1 MDESTLGVHQV
12 ELVVQTGPGFSN
24 GGGVGQHADGAGD
37 LGQITTWNHSW
48 WLVVDSD
55 LETGGAPVDELDGAL
70 GLDGGNGSVDVLGDD
85 ITTVKHATGHV
96 FAVAGIA
103 FNHLVGGFEAGVGD
117 LSNGELLMVSF
128 LGGDDRGVG
137 DQREVDTGVW
147 HQVGLELGQ
156 VDVEGTIETQRGR
169 DRGDDLTD
177 QTVQVGV
184 GGAFDVQVATADV
197 VDGFVVDH
205 EGAVGVFQGG
215 VGGQDRVVGLD
226 DGSGD
231 LGSWVDGEFQFG
243 FLSVVDGQ
251 TFHQQGGESGTGAS
265 SERVE
270 DQEAL
275 ETGALVGKLADAVKH
290 QIDDLLAD
298 GVVTTSVVVGSIF
311 LAGDELFGVEE
322 SAVGSSADFI
332 DDGWFQIDEDGAG
345 NVLSG
350 SGLREESVER
360 IITTSD

>member
-1 MDESTLGVHQV
+1 MKRISVLSYFPFL
-12 ELVVQTGPGFSN
+12 LVCLC
-24 GGGVGQHADGAGD
+24 A
-37 LGQITTWNHSW
+37 
-48 WLVVDSD
+48 
-55 LETGGAPVDELDGAL
+55 AL
-70 GLDGGNGSVDVLGDD
+70 
-85 ITTVKHATGHV
+85 
-96 FAVAGIA
+96 
-103 FNHLVGGFEAGVGD
+103 
-117 LSNGELLMVSF
+117 SF
-128 LGGDDRGVG
+128 LGAP
-137 DQREVDTGVW
+137 
-147 HQVGLELGQ
+147 LSLSLKGQ
-156 VDVEGTIETQRGR
+156 CKRI
-169 DRGDDLTD
+169 
-177 QTVQVGV
+177 
-184 GGAFDVQVATADV
+184 
-197 VDGFVVDH
+197 
-205 EGAVGVFQGG
+205 GVFQGG

-322 SAVGSSADFI
+322 SAVPC
-332 DDGWFQIDEDGAG
+332 
-345 NVLSG
+345 
-350 SGLREESVER
+350 
-360 IITTSD
+360 